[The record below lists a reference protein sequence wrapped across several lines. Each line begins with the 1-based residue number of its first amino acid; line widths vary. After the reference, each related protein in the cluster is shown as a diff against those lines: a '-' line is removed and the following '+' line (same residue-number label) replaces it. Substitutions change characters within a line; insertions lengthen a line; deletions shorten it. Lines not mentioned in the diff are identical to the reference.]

1 MAKKVGLPEFVKS
14 RHDNHFVEEIS
25 TRTRTSIIRKLPIE
39 KIVPN
44 MIQPRK
50 DFIDI
55 EELAESIKEKGILE
69 PILVRPRD
77 GKFEIIAGER
87 RYRAAKFAGL
97 SEIPCIDYDIPDN
110 EALELSIIENIQRK
124 DLNIYEQAYSLKS
137 LAEIY
142 GYTHEDIS
150 KKLSRS
156 RVTVSELLR
165 ITDLPADVIAK
176 SIQLNIKSKSFLLQL
191 VKLEDKIEMMNAL
204 EKYSEKPYSREILKK
219 ERKEKNNKSE
229 KDTGKPFKF
238 KFTSEDKSVKIN
250 FNIQTGEADK
260 KEAVLKVLHDLIE
273 NIKNGKID
281 KFDI

>member
-25 TRTRTSIIRKLPIE
+25 TRTRTSIIRKIPIE

-44 MIQPRK
+44 MLQPRK
-50 DFIDI
+50 DFGNI

-69 PILVRPRD
+69 PILVRARD

-87 RYRAAKFAGL
+87 RYRAAKFAGM
-97 SEIPCIDYDIPDN
+97 SEVPCIDYDIPDN

-124 DLNIYEQAYSLKS
+124 DLTIYEQAYSLKS
-137 LAEIY
+137 LTDIY
-142 GYTHEDIS
+142 GYTHEDIA
-150 KKLSRS
+150 KKLSKS
-156 RVTVSELLR
+156 RVTVSELIR
-165 ITDLPADVIAK
+165 ITDLPNDIISK
-176 SIQLNIKSKSFLLQL
+176 CMLLKIESKSFLLQL
-191 VKLEDKIEMMNAL
+191 VKLEDKNQMIAAL

-219 ERKEKNNKSE
+219 ERKEKDSTGNKDRE
-229 KDTGKPFKF
+229 IPFKY

-250 FNIQTGEADK
+250 FNIKSGDQDK
-260 KEAVLKVLHDLIE
+260 KTVLLKVLENLID